1 MTTLASKLLEYLSTS
16 TIVLDNGLRCTYM
29 NEAAERLIEMSRRSA
44 EGRRIDELLPANIEL
59 AEQVR
64 AVLAHGA
71 GLIVRDEEVH
81 IPIWQRSE
89 RVDYQLTRFETDD
102 TFHVLIELSQID
114 RVTRMANDAEQ
125 SARYQ
130 AALAMVQGI
139 SHEIRNPLGGIR
151 GAAQLLDK
159 KLDASGL
166 NQELGEYSQVI
177 IREADRLGRLVSRLS
192 AGHRTLQKTA
202 VNIHQLIQHCIDLIA
217 AEFGDSVV
225 VERDYDMGLPVLL
238 LDSEQIIQVILN
250 ILLNGAQAM
259 EGEGQL
265 TIRTR
270 VALADATR
278 NSMPTKGVRIQIQD
292 TGAGVAPELRERVF
306 FPMVTSRDEGTGLGL
321 AIAQEIAQ
329 NHGGFIAVDEFW
341 EGASFSLYLPFTE
354 EATHG

>member
-1 MTTLASKLLEYLSTS
+1 MTALASNILEYLSTS
-16 TIVLDNGLRCTYM
+16 TIVLDDDLRCVYL
-29 NEAAERLIEMSRRSA
+29 NEAAEGLIEISRRSA
-44 EGRRIDELLPANIEL
+44 EGRRIDELLPANVAL
-59 AEQVR
+59 VEQVK
-64 AVLAHGA
+64 AVLANGVV
-71 GLIVRDEEVH
+71 LIVRDEEVH
-81 IPIWQRSE
+81 IPVWQRSE
-89 RVDYQLTRFETDD
+89 RVDYQLTRFKMDD
-102 TFHVLIELSQID
+102 TFQVLIELRQID

-125 SARYQ
+125 AARYQ

-166 NQELGEYSQVI
+166 DQELGEYSQVI
-177 IREADRLGRLVSRLS
+177 IREADRLSRLVSRLS

-202 VNIHQLIQHCIDLIA
+202 INIHQLLQHCIDLIA
-217 AEFGDSVV
+217 AEFGDKVV
-225 VERDYDMGLPVLL
+225 VDRDYDMGLPTLL
-238 LDSEQIIQVILN
+238 LDSEQIIQVVLN
-250 ILLNGAQAM
+250 ILLNGVQSM

-292 TGAGVAPELRERVF
+292 AGTGVAPELRERVF

-329 NHGGFIAVDEFW
+329 NHGGFIAIDECW
-341 EGASFSLYLPFTE
+341 DGASFSLYLPFIE